1 MTDENNMTVR
11 EALIDGRYMLNSS
24 ESPWLDATLLL
35 ANVMG
40 SSRERILA
48 SYPDKINEEVFTRF
62 KELLQKRAEGFPVAY
77 LTGYREFYGR
87 DFFVEEGIL
96 CPRPDTEILIEEA
109 LRVVKE
115 QGYKRVHDLCTG
127 SGCIAL
133 TLSLEHPGL
142 VVTASDISDISES
155 VFTRN
160 REHLAAG
167 SVTFRRTS
175 LLMGITGPLDLIVSN
190 PPYLTT
196 EETEERMNQSWKEP
210 SLALDGGADGLDLI
224 NKIVRDSPAL
234 LKSSGMLMMEAAPE
248 QMNKIEKIMKKSGFT
263 NIRRTRDL
271 ASLERVIYGWLI

>member
-48 SYPDKINEEVFTRF
+48 SYPDKINKEVFTRF

-167 SVTFRRTS
+167 SVTFQRTS

-210 SLALDGGADGLDLI
+210 SLALDGGTDGLDLI

>member
-167 SVTFRRTS
+167 SVTFQRTS